1 MDTKPVK
8 KSGMSSRRSVLTAAG
23 AVAGTCVLGGL
34 GWRFTHPTRALQ
46 EPDGQPRS
54 LVLSWPSPEDDPV
67 FIVAQERGFFSRY
80 NLEITARPCITGQQA
95 IDALSKGEVVGAAG
109 AALSWLPRLHE
120 GVPAM
125 LVAGL
130 SAGTFRL
137 LVRKNNGITKIDNVV
152 GKKIAVLNEDYADQ
166 RFFSV
171 LLRRKGINPSDV
183 LWRSVS
189 EDRIDQALDG
199 REVDGVVLHDPDGWQ
214 LLSENQSFL
223 TELAGSTTGNYAQR
237 VSKVFGLSNHF
248 LSEDPKGAL
257 AVVLALRDACRWIE
271 KHRDETAQLLSGHI
285 PDMNDDD
292 VKQMLAHQ
300 PAPVHLLGHWLRDQ
314 MAQYADELKLIDLL
328 PNELDSG
335 VFSRSICQNVLH
347 I

>member
-1 MDTKPVK
+1 MDRKPGK
-8 KSGMSSRRSVLTAAG
+8 KSGMSSRRNMLVAAG
-23 AVAGTCVLGGL
+23 AVVGTGVLGEM
-34 GWRFTHPTRALQ
+34 GWRFTHPRKALQ
-46 EPDGQPRS
+46 EPDGQSRS
-54 LVLSWPSPEDDPV
+54 LVLAWPSPENDPV

-80 NLEITARPCITGQQA
+80 NLEITARPCITGHQA
-95 IDALSKGEVVGAAG
+95 IDALTRGEVAGAAA
-109 AALSWLPRLHE
+109 AALSWLPRLHA
-120 GVPAM
+120 GVPAK

-137 LVRKNNGITKIDNVV
+137 LVRKNIGITKIDSVV
-152 GKKIAVLNEDYADQ
+152 GKKIAVLNEEAADQ

-171 LLRRKGINPSDV
+171 LLRRKGINPSEV

-223 TELAGSTTGNYAQR
+223 AELAGSTTGNYAQR
-237 VSKVFGLSNHF
+237 VSKVFGLSSHF

-271 KHRDETAQLLSGHI
+271 KHRDETAELLSSHM

-292 VKQMLAHQ
+292 VKHMLAHQ

-335 VFSRSICQNVLH
+335 AFSRSICQNVLH
-347 I
+347 V